1 MQWQAY
7 WKAIAAFV
15 STVVLPGIVMWMQSG
30 QPWPH
35 DAAGWTLWAVTV
47 FGATGGV
54 AVSPPNSPI
63 VKAGKHEAPDSA

>member
-7 WKAIAAFV
+7 WKAILAFF
-15 STVVLPGIVMWMQSG
+15 STVLVPGVVMWIQSG

-47 FGATGGV
+47 LGTTGTV
-54 AVSPPNSPI
+54 AAGPANA
-63 VKAGKHEAPDSA
+63 KAGKHEAPDSA